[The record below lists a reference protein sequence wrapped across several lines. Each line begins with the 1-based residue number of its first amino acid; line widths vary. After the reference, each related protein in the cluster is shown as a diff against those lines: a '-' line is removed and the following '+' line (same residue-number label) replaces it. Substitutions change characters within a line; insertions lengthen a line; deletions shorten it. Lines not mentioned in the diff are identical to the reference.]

1 MITREIV
8 KKAMLLI
15 KAEGGVTFN
24 NEVLNP
30 TAGYIVSILGH
41 EEVLNTHELDEEAL
55 WEYVEAKRSIIDAI
69 SNLFIGVWFNSD
81 SNQYVLDL
89 SEQILD
95 KETAILRG
103 ISRKQ
108 LAIYD
113 ANNQVVINL
122 PEPQK
127 SGTMTQQQT
136 YLTLKV
142 RELLEV
148 VPTRVELKGKFVN
161 DGTHYE
167 FEDFVFM
174 PYNF

>member
-1 MITREIV
+1 MVTRQDV

-15 KAEGGVTFN
+15 KAEGGITFN
-24 NEVLNP
+24 NEVMNP
-30 TAGYIVSILGH
+30 QQGYIVSILGH
-41 EEVLNTHELDEEAL
+41 EEVLNIHELDEEAL
-55 WEYVEAKRSIIDAI
+55 WEYVGAKRSVIDSI
-69 SNLFIGVWFNSD
+69 SNLFIGVWFNPD

-103 ISRKQ
+103 INRNQ

-136 YLTLKV
+136 YLNLKV
-142 RELLEV
+142 RELL
-148 VPTRVELKGKFVN
+148 
-161 DGTHYE
+161 
-167 FEDFVFM
+167 
-174 PYNF
+174 